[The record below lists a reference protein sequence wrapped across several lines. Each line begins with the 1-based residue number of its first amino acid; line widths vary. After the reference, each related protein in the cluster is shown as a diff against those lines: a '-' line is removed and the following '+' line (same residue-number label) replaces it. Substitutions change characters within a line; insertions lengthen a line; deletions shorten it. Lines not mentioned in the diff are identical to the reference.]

1 MCKRKK
7 RMNRNSGIASLSFEV
22 VDEHT
27 RITIE
32 SMNESIN
39 QSFLASTIVRR
50 NTRVF
55 APFCLGRKNK
65 PSMSCQEK
73 TTDRSCRGQG
83 ECSTPKSAV
92 LLQTRK

>member
-7 RMNRNSGIASLSFEV
+7 RMNRIQVKQALSFEV
-22 VDEHT
+22 T
-27 RITIE
+27 RITTE

-65 PSMSCQEK
+65 PCQEK
-73 TTDRSCRGQG
+73 ATVRYQRTSVQTPNLQYYYKRG
-83 ECSTPKSAV
+83 SNV
-92 LLQTRK
+92 